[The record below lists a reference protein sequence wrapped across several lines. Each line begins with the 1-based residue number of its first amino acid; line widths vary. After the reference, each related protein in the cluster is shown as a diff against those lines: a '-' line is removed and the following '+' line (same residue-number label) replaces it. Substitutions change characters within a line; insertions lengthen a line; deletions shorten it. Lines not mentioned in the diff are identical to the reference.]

1 MKKVLAVAFLIS
13 AVSATTAFALTFNQ
27 PGATNVPQAGVV
39 ASKHN
44 MNLYLETAKDTEG
57 RVCAFCHTPH
67 HAILDN
73 TATYLPLWSHN
84 LTTQRTFNPYVSDT
98 LNATIVD
105 PLSGPSLLCMSCH
118 DGVIAVDQ
126 HYGGPN
132 TGAKLADDIF
142 NGTAVGLKNA
152 AGETELANDHP
163 IGFVYADARTDEGAN
178 SGLKDPVS
186 ILANGKSIND
196 QLTAGVMTCATCH
209 DVHNKDNVAQKGASN
224 YFLMGNQDGS
234 AFCLGCHIK

>member
-13 AVSATTAFALTFNQ
+13 AVSASTAFALTYQ
-27 PGATNVPQAGVV
+27 GASNTPASGVV
-39 ASKHN
+39 TSKHN

-67 HAILDN
+67 HAIADAS
-73 TATYLPLWSHN
+73 ATYLPLWSHN
-84 LTTQRTFNPYVSDT
+84 ITTQRTFAPYQSAT

-118 DGVIAVDQ
+118 DGVVAVDQ
-126 HYGGPN
+126 HYNGVN
-132 TGAKLADDIF
+132 TGAKLTSDGF
-142 NGTAVGLKNA
+142 NGTAIGLKNA
-152 AGETELANDHP
+152 AGETDLSNDHP
-163 IGFVYADARTDEGAN
+163 IGFVYADAQLAD
-178 SGLKDPVS
+178 SGLRLPTSSLTPTKT
-186 ILANGKSIND
+186 IND

-209 DVHNKDNVAQKGASN
+209 DVHNKDNVVQKGASN